1 MWHIKTGYLKSNRLS
16 DVIRLISVLGI
27 DENLSYRKNEGL
39 DITLNGKPRS
49 GNEWF
54 EIAKEHPEFFKLN
67 TDTNSI
73 TLLLRFLKRIKI
85 ENEYKYPKLTVEET
99 QSLIDQAI
107 TLHDKQIARF
117 QLLIPIYLALL
128 ALIINLIPS
137 NGLKKIEDKID
148 KLTEIVEKK

>member
-1 MWHIKTGYLKSNRLS
+1 MNYIKTGYLKSNRLS

-27 DENLSYRKNEGL
+27 HEKLSFRKNEGL
-39 DITLNGKPRS
+39 DVTLNGKPNS
-49 GNEWF
+49 GKEWF

-67 TDTNSI
+67 SDTNSI
-73 TLLLRFLKRIKI
+73 TLLLRFLKRVKVG
-85 ENEYKYPKLTVEET
+85 EEYQYPKLSVEET

-128 ALIINLIPS
+128 ALVINLFS
-137 NGLKKIEDKID
+137 NNGLKKIEEKID
-148 KLTEIVEKK
+148 KLTEIVQKK